1 MLRVHHL
8 VRAAALL
15 SLTCLAAQAQSPL
28 EGLDL
33 ARLKPYTAMRSSS
46 NNADL
51 GSNDDSKRLPAGET
65 LILADVDGPGAI
77 THIWMTLAANEYAW
91 PRLLRLRI
99 YWDNSSFPS
108 VDAPLGDFFAVGHGL
123 ERKVDS
129 LPVRCSSDGR
139 SRNCYWPMPFRKHA
153 KVTVTNEGKRGVGL
167 FYFQVDS
174 RKQDKI
180 PADVAY
186 FHAHYRQAIPAPPGR
201 NYVIADIKG
210 TGHYVGTVLS
220 VVQNRTGWFGEGDD
234 MWFVD
239 GETKASLQGT
249 GTEDFF
255 NDAWGFREATGPY
268 YGITVADG
276 QGVGAR
282 SSAYRWQIPDPVPFK
297 KSLRLEIEHKGWT
310 FNDETDGSVRSGFEE
325 RSDHF
330 SSVAFWY
337 QMELKPLPGVPSG
350 YARMPYGNATQI
362 EAEDLLDKV
371 KTEKGEASIQ
381 KDVLWTKDII
391 FFRAEG
397 VGSSLSI
404 PFDAPRDG
412 TFEVTTQ
419 LVHSFDYGNY
429 EAYLDGKALGGV
441 QKAYAAETY
450 ASHDHILGRAK
461 LKAGPHELM
470 FKAVGK
476 EPVSTGYYLGVDNI
490 VLAKIAE

>member
-1 MLRVHHL
+1 MSRVHRL
-8 VRAAALL
+8 FLAAALL
-15 SLTCLAAQAQSPL
+15 PLACLAAHAQSPMDGL
-28 EGLDL
+28 EL
-33 ARLKPYTAMRSSS
+33 ARLKPYTAERSSS

-51 GSNDDSKRLPAGET
+51 SSNDDSKRLPAGQT
-65 LILADVDGPGAI
+65 LTLADVDGPGAI

-99 YWDNSSFPS
+99 YWDNSPFPS
-108 VDAPLGDFFAVGHGL
+108 VDTPLGDFFAVGHGY

-139 SRNCYWPMPFRKHA
+139 SHNCYWPMPFRKHA
-153 KVTVTNEGKRGVGL
+153 RVTMTNEGKRGVGL
-167 FYFQVDS
+167 FYFHVDW
-174 RKQDKI
+174 RKQDSI
-180 PADVAY
+180 PYDVAY

-201 NYVIADIKG
+201 NYVIADIQG

-234 MWFVD
+234 MWYVD
-239 GETKASLQGT
+239 GETTASLQGT

-255 NDAWGFREATGPY
+255 NDAWGFHEATGPY

-282 SSAYRWQIPDPVPFK
+282 SSAYRWQILDPVPFK

-325 RSDHF
+325 RADEF

-337 QMELKPLPGVPSG
+337 QKELKPLPDLPAG
-350 YARMPYGNATQI
+350 YARTPYGNATVI
-362 EAEDLLDKV
+362 EAEDLLSKV
-371 KTEKGEASIQ
+371 KTEKGEAEIQ
-381 KDVLWTKDII
+381 KGLDWTKDLI
-391 FFRAEG
+391 FFKGVG

-404 PFDAPRDG
+404 PFNAPTDG
-412 TFEVTTQ
+412 AYEITTQ
-419 LVHSFDYGNY
+419 LVHSYDYGTY
-429 EAYLDGKALGGV
+429 QASLDGKPLGEP
-441 QKAYAAETY
+441 QKAYAAGTY
-450 ASHDHILGRAK
+450 ASLDHILGRAK
-461 LKAGPHELM
+461 LAAGPHELT

-476 EPVSTGYYLGVDNI
+476 EPASTGYYLGVDNI
-490 VLAKIAE
+490 VLAKLP